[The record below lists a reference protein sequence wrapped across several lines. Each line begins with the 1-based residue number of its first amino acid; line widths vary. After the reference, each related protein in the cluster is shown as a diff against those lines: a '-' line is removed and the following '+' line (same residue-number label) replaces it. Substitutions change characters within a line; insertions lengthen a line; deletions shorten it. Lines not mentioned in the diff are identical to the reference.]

1 MLSRKDIKKI
11 AKTRLTDARI
21 LLNNKRWDGAVYLC
35 GYAIELG
42 LKWKICEILNWQE
55 YPETKREFNDY
66 RTFKTHNLDVLLH
79 LSGIESH
86 IKANYLSD
94 WSIVAKWKPEARY
107 QPVGKVKLIDA
118 KEMLKATQKLLKA
131 L

>member
-42 LKWKICEILNWQE
+42 LKCKICEILNWQE
-55 YPETKREFNDY
+55 YPETRSEFNDY

-107 QPVGKVKLIDA
+107 EPVGKVRLSDA

>member
-1 MLSRKDIKKI
+1 MLSRKDIRKI
-11 AKTRLTDARI
+11 AKTRVADARI

-42 LKWKICEILNWQE
+42 LKLKICEILNWQE
-55 YPETKREFNDY
+55 YPQTKSEFNDY

-94 WSIVAKWKPEARY
+94 WSIVAKWNPEARY

>member
-1 MLSRKDIKKI
+1 MLNRKTIIQI
-11 AKTRLTDARI
+11 AKARLKDART
-21 LLNNKRWDGAVYLC
+21 LLSAKRFDGAVYLC

-42 LKWKICEILNWQE
+42 LKCKICEILNWQE
-55 YPETKREFNDY
+55 YPETRSEFNNY